1 MQYNKACTSINHSV
15 KYGNQVYIL
24 DVDDENIIIN
34 KNIFL
39 QQSGEIRHTNA
50 SLPDKDV
57 LVTFT
62 IKVHLSFFSLDCIL
76 LEDSGEGTI
85 YLCVLSICKVLY
97 GLPQ

>member
-1 MQYNKACTSINHSV
+1 MEWVLGAAPILGRVLRQRKGLRHVTVGVPTSCTSINHSV

-62 IKVHLSFFSLDCIL
+62 IKVHLSSF
-76 LEDSGEGTI
+76 
-85 YLCVLSICKVLY
+85 
-97 GLPQ
+97 